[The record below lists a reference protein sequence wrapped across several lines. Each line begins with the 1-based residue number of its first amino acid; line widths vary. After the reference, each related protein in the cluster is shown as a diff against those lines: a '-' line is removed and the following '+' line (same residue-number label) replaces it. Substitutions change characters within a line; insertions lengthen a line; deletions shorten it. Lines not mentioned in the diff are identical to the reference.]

1 MLLINLNLIIN
12 KVLQVSENIAFYEKN
27 VYYTIF
33 MYGNCMISIFFKTI
47 LVFFSSSDC
56 YICFQ

>member
-33 MYGNCMISIFFKTI
+33 MYGNCMISIFF
-47 LVFFSSSDC
+47 
-56 YICFQ
+56 